1 MKEREKAILILSCVW
16 GWVLIMILLKQL
28 TFGWLEHISSAK
40 VPALSSVKAYDS
52 PLRISVSLG
61 TEKESD
67 ADAPNQQVNALHVQK
82 QSIVKKNRAS
92 FLLCTKWSRGKI
104 KIQI

>member
-1 MKEREKAILILSCVW
+1 
-16 GWVLIMILLKQL
+16 
-28 TFGWLEHISSAK
+28 LEHISSAK

-82 QSIVKKNRAS
+82 QSIVKKKQSIISIMHKMKQRENKNTNIRLNFNTFS
-92 FLLCTKWSRGKI
+92 NDGNYE
-104 KIQI
+104 